1 MSGIKELSEIMRN
14 LNPIL
19 SEEDYVFCSFH
30 NLTAGDLKEVEPF
43 GMIQEAEGRGG
54 YRVRQVRQLTYFSF
68 NRHNDMCL

>member
-30 NLTAGDLKEVEPF
+30 NLTAGSRTIWNDTRSRR
-43 GMIQEAEGRGG
+43 QGRI
-54 YRVRQVRQLTYFSF
+54 
-68 NRHNDMCL
+68 